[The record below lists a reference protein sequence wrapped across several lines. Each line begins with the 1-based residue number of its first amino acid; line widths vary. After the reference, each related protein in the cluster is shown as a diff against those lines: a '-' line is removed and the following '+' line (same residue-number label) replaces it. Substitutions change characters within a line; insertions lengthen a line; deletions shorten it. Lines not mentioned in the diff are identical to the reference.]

1 MYVANDGPLPKRRVR
16 VERGIYRPPS
26 GKYAVCFRH
35 AGRLRF
41 RTVDFDL
48 AAARR
53 EREALI
59 TAAKRGESPLSPHL
73 RFDTVVARWLERFE
87 ARVAAGERRE
97 RTLEAH
103 RYHIERHLLPAF
115 AARRVSSRSGLK

>member
-1 MYVANDGPLPKRRVR
+1 MLESASSSRRVR
-16 VERGIYRPPS
+16 VERGVYLQPN

-41 RTVDFDL
+41 RKVGFDL

-59 TAAKRGESPLSPHL
+59 TAPKRGALPLSPHL

-87 ARVAAGERRE
+87 ARVAAGERRRVRRGGRWLLWTRVE
-97 RTLEAH
+97 RA
-103 RYHIERHLLPAF
+103 
-115 AARRVSSRSGLK
+115 G